1 VTGLVIDVGSSSVCA
16 QPFDDQGDLV
26 DELSE
31 VH

>member
-1 VTGLVIDVGSSSVCA
+1 VTGLVIDVSSSVCA